1 MRSVGKVLGAWALD
15 PDESTVGPYREGKV
29 PRLRTPLCAQQPV
42 VLQRVALLSRRRDI
56 CPWKKERHH
65 GRIVNSARTEHR
77 ERVYVVV
84 VRIVQLDP
92 RCAHYEIE
100 QRPVFAPHV
109 LIVTRIVP
117 INNRNST
124 LE

>member
-1 MRSVGKVLGAWALD
+1 M
-15 PDESTVGPYREGKV
+15 E
-29 PRLRTPLCAQQPV
+29 
-42 VLQRVALLSRRRDI
+42 
-56 CPWKKERHH
+56 KERHH
-65 GRIVNSARTEHR
+65 RRIVNSACPELR
-77 ERVYVVV
+77 ERVRIVV

-117 INNRNST
+117 INNRNSM